1 MSSKPILI
9 VESPSKAKTIS
20 KYLGGEYEVM
30 ASVGHIKDLPKKE
43 LGVDVDNDFATV
55 EDVLP
60 DKKPF
65 MKEFK
70 SLAKKTDRIVIAT
83 DPDREGEAIAAHIAS
98 EVEAS
103 KLSRVQFT
111 EITKEGVE
119 EGMNNPR
126 EIDSDLVA
134 ARQTRRIIDRLVGYK
149 VSRVLWSTLKKNMKF
164 VKVSLSA
171 GRVQSSALRIIVE
184 RERLRQAFHSALY
197 YDLKANLQTK
207 DNPFSATL
215 IRVDGKRLATGKDF
229 DPNTGQLKK
238 HDALLLSK
246 AQADELV
253 KELKDGPWTIKD
265 VEEKIKNSHP
275 KPPFTT
281 STLQQE
287 AARKLR
293 SSARKTMRT
302 AQRLYEQ
309 GFITYMRTDS
319 TTLSAEG
326 INGARNEIVSRF
338 GQEYL
343 PEQARTYATKVK
355 NAQEAHE
362 AIRPAGVTFTTV
374 DKVRAAID
382 EDAAKLYDLIRKR
395 TLASQMKSAKVKQI
409 AVTIENQK
417 TEFRANGKVILFPG
431 YMAAY
436 VESTDRRSGIT
447 EDQES
452 ILPDLAKGQ
461 PLTCNELTADTHATK
476 PPARFTEASLVK
488 ELEAQGIG
496 RPSTFANI
504 IDTIIYRTYVTNN
517 RGQLTP
523 TFLGI
528 AVTQLLENHFTSL
541 VDSQFT
547 ANMEDGLDAIS
558 RGELDAVPFMKEF
571 YFGSNDQ
578 IGLESM
584 LDDKIDIGKACSVQL
599 DYDGDPIEIR
609 VGQYGPFVQQGETR
623 KSVPAD
629 VYLGDLNVDKALE
642 ILNQEINE
650 DRELGKDSDSGEM
663 VLVKNGPY
671 GPYVQLGETSKRKGI
686 PKGTPADDIDL
697 EMALKLLSLPR
708 ILGKFPD
715 SDEDVKADYGRFGP
729 YVTAGKGKNGT
740 IPPAM
745 SPLTIELAEALELIK
760 NRNSGPQKLRTLGD
774 HPQTGE
780 SLVLKTGR
788 YGPYLTDGKFNASL
802 PRDTDPEK
810 ITLEE
815 GVEIINKK
823 RAAPP
828 RKKRRK
834 AKKKTKKSTKKK

>member
-1 MSSKPILI
+1 MSIKPLLI

-20 KYLGGEYEVM
+20 KYLDGEYTVM
-30 ASVGHIKDLPKKE
+30 ACVGHIKDLPKKE
-43 LGVDVDNDFATV
+43 LGVDVENNFAIT
-55 EDVLP
+55 EEILP
-60 DKKPF
+60 DKSSF

-70 SLAKKTDRIVIAT
+70 TLAKKTSQIVIAT

-98 EVEAS
+98 EVD
-103 KLSRVQFT
+103 KDKISRVQFT

-119 EGMNNPR
+119 EGMN
-126 EIDSDLVA
+126 EIHNIDQDLVE
-134 ARQTRRIIDRLVGYK
+134 ARTARRIIDRLVGYK

-164 VKVSLSA
+164 VEVSLSA
-171 GRVQSSALRIIVE
+171 GRVQSAALRIIVE

-197 YDLKANLQTK
+197 YDLKAELQAG
-207 DNPFSATL
+207 DNSFSATL
-215 IRVDGKRLATGKDF
+215 VRVDGKRIAVGKDF
-229 DPNTGQLKK
+229 DPNTGNLKNDK
-238 HDALLLSK
+238 VLLLSK

-253 KELKDGPWTIKD
+253 KELTNGNWTVSN
-265 VEEKIKNSHP
+265 VEEKIKNSNP

-293 SSARKTMRT
+293 SSARKTMRM

-319 TTLSAEG
+319 TNLSAEG
-326 INGARNEIVSRF
+326 INGARNEIMSRF
-338 GQEYL
+338 GKEYL
-343 PEQARTYATKVK
+343 PDQARVYATKVK

-362 AIRPAGVTFTTV
+362 AIRPAGVTFVPV
-374 DKVRAAID
+374 DKVRSAID
-382 EDAAKLYDLIRKR
+382 EDTARLYDLIRKR
-395 TLASQMKSAKVKQI
+395 TLASQMTSAKVKQI
-409 AVTIENQK
+409 AVFIENQK
-417 TEFRANGKVILFPG
+417 SEFRANGKVILFPG

-436 VESTDRRSGIT
+436 VESTDQRNGVT
-447 EDQES
+447 EDQET
-452 ILPDLAKGQ
+452 ILPNLEKDQDLN
-461 PLTCNELTADTHATK
+461 CNALIAEDHETK

-488 ELEAQGIG
+488 ELEAKGIG

-504 IDTIIYRTYVTNN
+504 IDTIVYRTYVT
-517 RGQLTP
+517 RDQGKLTP

-547 ANMEDGLDAIS
+547 ANMENGLDAIS
-558 RGELDAVPFMKEF
+558 RGELESIPFMKEF
-571 YFGSNDQ
+571 YFGSESVK
-578 IGLESM
+578 GLETM
-584 LDDKIDIGKACSVQL
+584 LDEKVDIGRACSVKL
-599 DYDGDPIEIR
+599 DYDGDSIEVR

-623 KSVPAD
+623 KSVPKD
-629 VYLGDLNVDKALE
+629 VFLGDLNVEKALE

-650 DRELGKDSDSGEM
+650 DRELGKDTDSGET

-686 PKGTPADDIDL
+686 PKGTIAEEVDL
-697 EMALKLLSLPR
+697 EMGLKLLSLPR
-708 ILGKFPD
+708 TLGKHP
-715 SDEDVKADYGRFGP
+715 ETGEEVKADYGRFGP

-740 IPPAM
+740 IPPTM
-745 SPLTIELAEALELIK
+745 SPLTIELVEAVELISK
-760 NRNSGPQKLRTLGD
+760 RNSGPQELRILGD
-774 HPQTGE
+774 HTETGE
-780 SLVLKTGR
+780 SLVIKSGR
-788 YGPYLTDGKFNASL
+788 YGPYITDGKVNASL
-802 PRDTDPEK
+802 PRDADPEK

-815 GVEIINKK
+815 GVVLIDKK

-834 AKKKTKKSTKKK
+834 STKKKMK

>member
-1 MSSKPILI
+1 MSIKPLLI

-20 KYLGGEYEVM
+20 KYLDGEYTVM
-30 ASVGHIKDLPKKE
+30 ACVGHIKDLPKKE
-43 LGVDVDNDFATV
+43 LGVDVENNFAIT
-55 EDVLP
+55 EEILP
-60 DKKPF
+60 DKSSF

-70 SLAKKTDRIVIAT
+70 TLAKKTSQIVIAT

-98 EVEAS
+98 EVD
-103 KLSRVQFT
+103 KDKISRVQFT

-119 EGMNNPR
+119 EGMN
-126 EIDSDLVA
+126 EIHNIDQDLVE
-134 ARQTRRIIDRLVGYK
+134 ARTARRIIDRLVGYK

-164 VKVSLSA
+164 VEVSLSA
-171 GRVQSSALRIIVE
+171 GRVQSAALRIIVE

-197 YDLKANLQTK
+197 YDLKAELQAGDK
-207 DNPFSATL
+207 SFSATL
-215 IRVDGKRLATGKDF
+215 VRVDGKRIAVGKDF
-229 DPNTGQLKK
+229 DPNTGNLKNDK
-238 HDALLLSK
+238 VLLLSK

-253 KELKDGPWTIKD
+253 KELTNGNWTVSN
-265 VEEKIKNSHP
+265 VEEKIKNSNP

-293 SSARKTMRT
+293 SSARKTMRM

-319 TTLSAEG
+319 TNLSAEG
-326 INGARNEIVSRF
+326 INGARNEIMSRF
-338 GQEYL
+338 GKEYL
-343 PEQARTYATKVK
+343 PDQARVYATKVK

-362 AIRPAGVTFTTV
+362 AIRPAGVTFVPV
-374 DKVRAAID
+374 DKVRSAID
-382 EDAAKLYDLIRKR
+382 EDTARLYDLIRKR

-409 AVTIENQK
+409 AVFIENQK
-417 TEFRANGKVILFPG
+417 SEFRANGKVILFPG

-436 VESTDRRSGIT
+436 VESTDQRNGVT
-447 EDQES
+447 EDQET
-452 ILPDLAKGQ
+452 ILPNLEKDQDLN
-461 PLTCNELTADTHATK
+461 CNALIAEDHETK

-488 ELEAQGIG
+488 ELEAKGIG

-504 IDTIIYRTYVTNN
+504 IDTIVYRTYVT
-517 RGQLTP
+517 RDQGKLTP

-547 ANMEDGLDAIS
+547 ANMENGLDAIS
-558 RGELDAVPFMKEF
+558 RGELESIPFMKEF
-571 YFGSNDQ
+571 YFGSESVK
-578 IGLESM
+578 GLETM
-584 LDDKIDIGKACSVQL
+584 LDEKVDIGRACSVKL
-599 DYDGDPIEIR
+599 DYDGDSIEVR

-623 KSVPAD
+623 KSVPKD
-629 VYLGDLNVDKALE
+629 VFLGDLNVEKALE

-650 DRELGKDSDSGEM
+650 DRELGKDTDSGET

-686 PKGTPADDIDL
+686 PKGTIAEEVDL
-697 EMALKLLSLPR
+697 EMGLKLLSLPR
-708 ILGKFPD
+708 TLGKHP
-715 SDEDVKADYGRFGP
+715 ETGEEVKADYGRFGP

-740 IPPAM
+740 IPPTM
-745 SPLTIELAEALELIK
+745 SPLTIELVEAVELISK
-760 NRNSGPQKLRTLGD
+760 RNSGPQELRILGD
-774 HPQTGE
+774 HTETGE
-780 SLVLKTGR
+780 SLVIKSGR
-788 YGPYLTDGKFNASL
+788 YGPYITDGKVNASL
-802 PRDTDPEK
+802 PRDADAEK

-815 GVEIINKK
+815 GVVLIDKK

-834 AKKKTKKSTKKK
+834 STKKKMK

>member
-1 MSSKPILI
+1 MSTKPLLI

-30 ASVGHIKDLPKKE
+30 ACVGHIKDLPKKE
-43 LGVDVDNDFATV
+43 LGVDVDNNFSII
-55 EDVLP
+55 EDILP
-60 DKKPF
+60 DKKAF

-70 SLAKKTDRIVIAT
+70 ALAKKTTQIVVAT

-98 EVEAS
+98 EVD
-103 KLSRVQFT
+103 KDKISRVQFT

-119 EGMNNPR
+119 EGMNDIKD
-126 EIDSDLVA
+126 IDEDLVE
-134 ARQTRRIIDRLVGYK
+134 ARTARRIIDRLVGYK

-164 VKVSLSA
+164 VEVSLSA
-171 GRVQSSALRIIVE
+171 GRVQSSALKIIVE

-197 YDLKANLQTK
+197 YDLKAEFQIKN
-207 DNPFSATL
+207 NSFNATL
-215 IRVDGKRLATGKDF
+215 IRVDGERLATGKDF

-238 HDALLLSK
+238 DNVLLLSK

-253 KELKDGPWTIKD
+253 KELTNGNWVVSD
-265 VEEKIKNSHP
+265 VEEKIKNSNP

-302 AQRLYEQ
+302 AQRLYEK

-319 TTLSAEG
+319 TNLSAEG
-326 INGARNEIVSRF
+326 INGARNEIKSRF
-338 GQEYL
+338 GNEYL
-343 PEQARTYATKVK
+343 PDKARTYSSNVK

-362 AIRPAGVTFTTV
+362 AIRPAGVSFVKTE
-374 DKVRAAID
+374 KVRTEID
-382 EDAAKLYDLIRKR
+382 EDAAKLYDLIHKR
-395 TLASQMKSAKVKQI
+395 TLASQMTSAKMKQI
-409 AVTIENQK
+409 SVTIENQK
-417 TEFRANGKVILFPG
+417 SEFRANGKVILFPG

-436 VESTDRRSGIT
+436 VESTDKRSGIT
-447 EDQES
+447 EDQET
-452 ILPDLAKGQ
+452 ILPNLAKGQ
-461 PLTCNELTADTHATK
+461 ALECNQLSSDEHETK
-476 PPARFTEASLVK
+476 PAARFTEASLVK

-504 IDTIIYRTYVTNN
+504 IDTIVYRTYVVRE
-517 RGQLTP
+517 RGTLTP

-528 AVTQLLENHFTSL
+528 TVTQLLENHFTSL

-547 ANMEDGLDAIS
+547 AKMEDELDAIS
-558 RGELDAVPFMKEF
+558 RGEAESLPFMKEF
-571 YFGSNDQ
+571 YFGSDEVK
-578 IGLESM
+578 GLAGM
-584 LDDKIDIGKACSVQL
+584 LDDKVDIGKACSVQL

-609 VGQYGPFVQQGETR
+609 VGQYGPFIQQGEVR
-623 KSVPAD
+623 KSVPKD
-629 VYLGDLNVDKALE
+629 IFLGDLNVDKALE

-650 DRELGKDSDSGEM
+650 DRELGIDPNTNET
-663 VLVKNGPY
+663 VLVKSGPY

-686 PKGTPADDIDL
+686 PKGTPPNDIDL
-697 EMALKLLSLPR
+697 EMGLKLLSLPL
-708 ILGKFPD
+708 ILGKHPETN
-715 SDEDVKADYGRFGP
+715 EDVKADYGRFGP

-740 IPPAM
+740 IPPNM
-745 SPLTIELAEALELIK
+745 SPLTINLEEALELIK
-760 NRNSGPQKLRTLGD
+760 NRNSGPQELRNLGN
-774 HPQTGE
+774 HTATGE
-780 SLVLKTGR
+780 SLIIKSGR
-788 YGPYLTDGKFNASL
+788 YGPYITDGKFNASL
-802 PRDTDPEK
+802 PRESDPEK

-815 GVEIINKK
+815 AVALVDKK

-834 AKKKTKKSTKKK
+834 AKKKKK